1 MADAHGGAKRVNNAG
16 VEGTSM
22 AKRTVDD
29 PIFDCLLALERAAKK
44 ATADDREKRRLMAA
58 AAWSHIRRQLR
69 VDPNFEDWFNQ
80 KLAADGWKLV
90 RAPER
95 T

>member
-1 MADAHGGAKRVNNAG
+1 
-16 VEGTSM
+16 
-22 AKRTVDD
+22 
-29 PIFDCLLALERAAKK
+29 
-44 ATADDREKRRLMAA
+44 
-58 AAWSHIRRQLR
+58 